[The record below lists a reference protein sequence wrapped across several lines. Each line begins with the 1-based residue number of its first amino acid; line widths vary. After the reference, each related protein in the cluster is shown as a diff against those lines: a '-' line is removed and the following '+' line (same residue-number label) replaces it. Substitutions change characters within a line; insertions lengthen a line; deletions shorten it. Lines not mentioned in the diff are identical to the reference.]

1 MSKMMIP
8 KIIDQ
13 FLQKP
18 KKYSQKKLKLLVN
31 KLVLAKQD
39 LDLIMCMEM
48 MLPLAKNARLIELLP
63 VRFKPLRL
71 S

>member
-1 MSKMMIP
+1 MIP

-31 KLVLAKQD
+31 KLVLVKQD
-39 LDLIMCMEM
+39 LDLIMCTEM
-48 MLPLAKNARLIELLP
+48 MLPLAKNARLTELLP
-63 VRFKPLRL
+63 VRFKPLRQ